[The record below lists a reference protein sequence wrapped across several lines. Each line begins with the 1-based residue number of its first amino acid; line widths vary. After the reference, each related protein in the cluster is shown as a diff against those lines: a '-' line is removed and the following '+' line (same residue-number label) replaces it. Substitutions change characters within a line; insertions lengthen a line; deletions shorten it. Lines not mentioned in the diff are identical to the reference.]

1 MTGLEKH
8 QIFVELF
15 QEIYEREPEVAYY
28 VLLYYVN
35 KGIELLNRDS
45 GNQALKA
52 EVLSKM
58 DQLEG
63 LKRSLGDPVS
73 KDTYEGFLTM
83 LFCQIDTEDRQQ
95 GSGGPTAKKF
105 RNCAKLIEAWG
116 QNGPLSPAWEDK
128 RKYCLWKAA
137 DIAKAIKERRV
148 PRRGGPNDEQS
159 SEPMDFQ
166 EPPPAHLAPS
176 KPASQPTFPQ
186 APLPPFPQGGY
197 PQAPPAYPQ
206 SQPTAYPTQPP
217 AYPTQPPAYPTQP
230 PAYPAQPGYSQ
241 STGQPAYTP
250 MQPPQGMGT
259 YPMAN
264 QQAFREG
271 YGRKLTRVQ
280 VRILGQVIKASN
292 NAVQEMEFKKIREAK
307 EQLMQALQYLSSF

>member
-35 KGIELLNRDS
+35 KGIELLGRNS
-45 GNQALKA
+45 TNQALKA

-58 DQLEG
+58 DQLEA

-116 QNGPLSPAWEDK
+116 VIGPLSPAWEDK
-128 RKYCLWKAA
+128 RKYCIWKAA
-137 DIAKAIKERRV
+137 DIVKAIKERRA
-148 PRRGGPNDEQS
+148 PRRGGPNEEQS

-166 EPPPAHLAPS
+166 EPPPAPQVPS
-176 KPASQPTFPQ
+176 QSTSQPTFPQPTSQSAFPQ

-197 PQAPPAYPQ
+197 PQAPPVYPQ
-206 SQPTAYPTQPP
+206 SQPTAYP
-217 AYPTQPPAYPTQP
+217 
-230 PAYPAQPGYSQ
+230 AQPGYSQ
-241 STGQPAYTP
+241 PTGQPASTP
-250 MQPPQGMGT
+250 MQPSQGMGT

-271 YGRKLTRVQ
+271 YGTKLTREQ
-280 VRILGQVIKASN
+280 VRLLGQVIKASN

-307 EQLMQALQYLSSF
+307 EHLMQALQYLSSF

>member
-28 VLLYYVN
+28 VLLYYTN
-35 KGIELLNRDS
+35 KGIELLGRDS

-52 EVLSKM
+52 EVLSKV
-58 DQLEG
+58 DQLEA
-63 LKRSLGDPVS
+63 LKRSLGDPVP

-95 GSGGPTAKKF
+95 GSGGLTAKKF

-116 QNGPLSPAWEDK
+116 VMGPLPPTWEDK

-148 PRRGGPNDEQS
+148 PRRGGPNDEQP
-159 SEPMDFQ
+159 SEPMDVQ
-166 EPPPAHLAPS
+166 EPPPAPQVPS

-186 APLPPFPQGGY
+186 APPPSYPQGGY

-206 SQPTAYPTQPP
+206 SQPTAYPS
-217 AYPTQPPAYPTQP
+217 
-230 PAYPAQPGYSQ
+230 QPGYSQ
-241 STGQPAYTP
+241 PTGQPAYTP
-250 MQPPQGMGT
+250 MQPSQGMGT

-271 YGRKLTRVQ
+271 YGTKLTRQQ